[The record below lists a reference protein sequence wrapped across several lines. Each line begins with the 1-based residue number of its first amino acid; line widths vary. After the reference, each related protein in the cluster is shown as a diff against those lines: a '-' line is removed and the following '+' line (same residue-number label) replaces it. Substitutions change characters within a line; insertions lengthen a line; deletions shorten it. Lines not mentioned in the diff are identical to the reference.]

1 MSNYLQSRDVDSREY
16 RCAVS
21 RALAMPSCKL
31 VPFFGTFLRDL
42 RAILANVPAIIVFP
56 TNAEQSLEVRTLRPM
71 HYIFRQLLGTE
82 RLCTL
87 SVQSH
92 FRSPP
97 SIDLAA
103 VCASMYHTIHNLT
116 ITLTLNLTLT

>member
-1 MSNYLQSRDVDSREY
+1 MSCEMSAGVYSSEKLKPFWLSISDVDVSIVAVMSNYLQSRDVDSREY

-56 TNAEQSLEVRTLRPM
+56 TNAEQSLEVRT
-71 HYIFRQLLGTE
+71 
-82 RLCTL
+82 
-87 SVQSH
+87 
-92 FRSPP
+92 P
-97 SIDLAA
+97 SSN
-103 VCASMYHTIHNLT
+103 VPHS
-116 ITLTLNLTLT
+116 LNGSCLQCYF